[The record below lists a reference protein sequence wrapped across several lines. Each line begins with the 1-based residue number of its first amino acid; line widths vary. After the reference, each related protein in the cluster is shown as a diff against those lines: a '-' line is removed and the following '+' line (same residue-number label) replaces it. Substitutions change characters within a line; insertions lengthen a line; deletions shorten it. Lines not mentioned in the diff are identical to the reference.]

1 MRKPRKVIIEANV
14 AWRAT
19 RSPWSNRWVG
29 VCEAMNLTTEAES
42 LDELHSVID
51 ATFHL
56 FLADLLR
63 DKELNAYLR
72 ERGWH
77 AVNLPA
83 DHHDDVEFEVPWELI
98 VAERTRD
105 SARHAH

>member
-1 MRKPRKVIIEANV
+1 MRKPRKVIIDADI

-42 LDELHSVID
+42 LDELHRVID
-51 ATFHL
+51 ETFHL
-56 FLADLLR
+56 FLSDLLR
-63 DKELNAYLR
+63 DQELKTYLR
-72 ERGWH
+72 EHGWR
-77 AVNLPA
+77 AANLP
-83 DHHDDVEFEVPWELI
+83 DHHEDVEFEVPWELI

-105 SARHAH
+105 SARRPH